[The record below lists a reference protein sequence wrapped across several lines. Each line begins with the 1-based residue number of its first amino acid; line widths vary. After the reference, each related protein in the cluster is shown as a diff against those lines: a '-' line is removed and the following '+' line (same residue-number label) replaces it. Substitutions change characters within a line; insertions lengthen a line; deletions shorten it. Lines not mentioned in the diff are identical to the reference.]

1 MNLSRRSLLS
11 AFTLL
16 PAARFLR
23 AQEEAAAPKPTFSA
37 DVNVVNI
44 FATVRDKKGQIVHN
58 LTQDDFVLDE
68 EGRAQT
74 IRYFAQE
81 SNLPLTLGLLVDT
94 SGSQRAVLND
104 ERSASFKFFERVL
117 REDRDLAFVI
127 HFDTEVELLQDLTP
141 SRQKLEQALDAL
153 QIGEPQQQ
161 QQQQSGGG
169 NPGGGGGGGG
179 YPPSV
184 GYPGGGSRYPRGGGY
199 PGGGGGGYPRGG
211 SGRYPGSGTHMYD
224 AIQLASDDVT
234 KKQKGRKA
242 LVLLTDGVDHGS
254 RDTLYEAITSA
265 QKADTLVYS
274 VLFAD
279 PNRNGNLGFGGPGMG
294 GGRRGRMGGG
304 PMPRGG
310 GDQGANGKKVLQQIA
325 QETGGRFFEVSHKQ
339 PIEKVY
345 AAIEEDLRHQYN
357 IGYTP
362 DQKGEAG
369 VYRHIHLTA
378 KKKDLTVQAREG
390 YYSGT

>member
-23 AQEEAAAPKPTFSA
+23 AQQDAAPPDAAQPKPTFSA

-44 FATVRDKKGQIVHN
+44 FATVRDKKGQIVHD
-58 LTQDDFVLDE
+58 LTQGDLLLDE
-68 EGRAQT
+68 EGRSQT
-74 IRYFAQE
+74 IRYFSQE

-94 SGSQRAVLND
+94 SGSQRNVLND
-104 ERSASFKFFERVL
+104 ERSASLRFFQQVL

-127 HFDTEVELLQDLTP
+127 HFDMEVELLQDLTP
-141 SRQKLEQALDAL
+141 SRAKLEQALDAL
-153 QIGEPQQQ
+153 EIKTPQT
-161 QQQQSGGG
+161 QQQSGGG
-169 NPGGGGGGGG
+169 NTGGGG
-179 YPPSV
+179 YPQGGGYPGG

-199 PGGGGGGYPRGG
+199 PGGGGGGGYPRN
-211 SGRYPGSGTHMYD
+211 GTHLYD
-224 AIQLASDDVT
+224 AIQLASDEVT

-254 RDTLYEAITSA
+254 KDTLFESISSA

-279 PNRNGNLGFGGPGMG
+279 PNRNGNYGGFGGPGMG
-294 GGRRGRMGGG
+294 GRRRGGMGG

-310 GDQGANGKKVLQQIA
+310 GEQGPDGKKVLQQIA
-325 QETGGRFFEVSHKQ
+325 RETGGRFFEVSRRQ

-362 DQKGEAG
+362 DQKGEPG
-369 VYRHIHLTA
+369 VYRHIHLAT
-378 KKKDLTVQAREG
+378 KKKDLVVQAREG
-390 YYSGT
+390 YYPAT